1 MNGTKPNSVPCH
13 VGTANRIQIK
23 KFNHGRNRRFGY
35 SDGNSCTNSD
45 DDDDSKTKKNK
56 IQRQTR
62 RVSSNNS
69 IPLNNNNR
77 IKMDTSSLNG
87 NKIYYMKTQ
96 QQRSTNEDISIWNHS
111 CPPNICET
119 NETNS
124 ASSYLICRCNVDTQ
138 IPSKWHQLCR
148 YDSDQ
153 TGNGSSG
160 SSHSLTYA
168 KRDRLYSITTNNNHN
183 STKLEKTSAR
193 RKLESRFRLFHWG
206 HAIPN
211 SPMCPIHTDRSASLF
226 IAKSTPSTRIVR
238 SCPHS
243 RLCTRPVISSDANC
257 TNTIVL

>member
-77 IKMDTSSLNG
+77 IKMDTSSLN
-87 NKIYYMKTQ
+87 
-96 QQRSTNEDISIWNHS
+96 
-111 CPPNICET
+111 
-119 NETNS
+119 
-124 ASSYLICRCNVDTQ
+124 DTQ